1 MASLP
6 LPVLADEPLSHE
18 RLTVRLVG
26 NHQRIA
32 ELELAIDGQLYTTDV
47 NGEISISS
55 PTLDSTIRL
64 ISSEYTLY
72 EEAVDLS
79 REGATLWVQT
89 NPLEATG
96 LYQLNYGTTQTIS
109 LSRQDVETTPG
120 SLNDP
125 IRAVQ
130 TLAPVGQAPLDSA
143 WLLVR
148 GGRESDTSQSL
159 DGVEL
164 PNLLH
169 LGGYSAAI
177 HPMFIE
183 STTLTPSGL
192 SAELGRAISGNLNL
206 TTSPLMGDIA
216 TDAGIDIINGHLF
229 LSTPAPGGAAAFSVR
244 RSWLRSA
251 LENFSAL
258 GSEGSRI
265 APSFFDTNARW
276 EGEGGSIHL
285 IGLSDNI
292 DLPTTDGEV
301 ITAQM
306 GSGLVV
312 GHWDDALAG
321 EDWSVDIRGRAGSH
335 QASLVAGE
343 TTKSQR
349 VNGAALHAIL
359 SSDRESFGTVRAG
372 LDSEAEQATVSLSP
386 VSVVRS
392 LLSIEPWAEATFGDE
407 TFLSTGLR
415 YSNFVVE
422 HQHLRGAIS
431 PRLQVGTRLGDIV
444 FKAYLS
450 RLHQSPDIVYL
461 TSYPEGH
468 SLDLETSNEAG
479 SGVMWANRFLS
490 ISSNF
495 YIRSI
500 PVITMVESDGTLGQ
514 GEAITVGSETAAV
527 LNYRNWRLD
536 LTGVVMRS
544 QQREE
549 RHDEWAHS
557 YRYHPVELASLL
569 RWNLGDGWTL
579 SAQGGY
585 SSGAQW
591 DTKIPTATDMTNN
604 EILDLVNI
612 VDSDGW
618 LPDYYSLDLKIS
630 RAHTFRDWSLSFYMD
645 LQNVTNHRVPELILS
660 GFESTNGYGVGMPFL
675 PVIGVAGRILPKD
688 D

>member
-6 LPVLADEPLSHE
+6 LRAHAEESLSHE
-18 RLTVRLVG
+18 QLTVRLVG

-32 ELELAIDGQLYTTDV
+32 GLELAIDGELFTTDL

-55 PTLDSTIRL
+55 PPATSTIRL
-64 ISSEYTLY
+64 ISSEYTLF
-72 EEAVDLS
+72 EQAVDVTG
-79 REGATLWVQT
+79 EVTILWVQS
-89 NPLEATG
+89 NQQEATG
-96 LYQLNYGTTQTIS
+96 LYRRNVGTTQTLS
-109 LSRQDVETTPG
+109 LARHEVETTPG

-148 GGRESDTSQSL
+148 GGRENDTSQSL

-183 STTLTPSGL
+183 KTTLTPSGL
-192 SAELGRAISGNLNL
+192 SAELGRALSGNLNL
-206 TTSPLMGDIA
+206 TTTDLERDVA
-216 TDAGIDIINGHLF
+216 TDAGVDIINGHMF
-229 LSTPAPGGAAAFSVR
+229 ISTPAPGGAAAFSMR

-251 LENFSAL
+251 LENFSGL

-265 APSFFDTNARW
+265 APSFFDANARW
-276 EGEGGSIHL
+276 EGDGGSIHL

-306 GSGLVV
+306 GSGVVV
-312 GHWDDALAG
+312 GHWDNALDG
-321 EDWSVDIRGRAGSH
+321 DNWSVDVRGRAGAH
-335 QASLVAGE
+335 QAGLVAGE
-343 TTKSQR
+343 TTKSQQI
-349 VNGAALHAIL
+349 NSATIHAIL
-359 SSDRESFGTVRAG
+359 SSDQDGLGNFRAG
-372 LDSEAEQATVSLSP
+372 IDSVASQATVSLSP

-392 LLSIEPWAEATFGDE
+392 HLSIEPWAETTLGDE
-407 TFLSTGLR
+407 TFLSAGLR
-415 YSNFVVE
+415 YSNFIAE
-422 HQHLRGAIS
+422 RQHLKGALS
-431 PRLQVGTRLGDIV
+431 PRIQIGTQLGDVIIR
-444 FKAYLS
+444 AYLAS
-450 RLHQSPDIVYL
+450 LHKSPDIVYL

-468 SLDLETSNEAG
+468 NLAIETSNEAG
-479 SGVMWANRFLS
+479 AGMVWANQHLS
-490 ISSNF
+490 LSSNL
-495 YIRSI
+495 YIRSL
-500 PVITMVESDGTLGQ
+500 PVITLVESDGTLGQ
-514 GEAITVGSETAAV
+514 GEARTVGAETAAV
-527 LNYRNWRLD
+527 LSYRNLRLD
-536 LTGVVMRS
+536 LTGAVMRS

-549 RHDEWAHS
+549 PQDEWSHS
-557 YRYHPVELASLL
+557 YRYHPVELGGLL
-569 RWNLGDGWTL
+569 RWGLGSGWTL
-579 SAQGGY
+579 SAQGGF

-604 EILDLVNI
+604 ETIDLATI

-630 RAHTFRDWSLSFYMD
+630 RSHTFKDWYLSFYID

-660 GFESTNGYGVGMPFL
+660 GFESTNGYGMGMPFL
-675 PVIGVAGRILPKD
+675 PVVGIAGRILPKED
-688 D
+688 